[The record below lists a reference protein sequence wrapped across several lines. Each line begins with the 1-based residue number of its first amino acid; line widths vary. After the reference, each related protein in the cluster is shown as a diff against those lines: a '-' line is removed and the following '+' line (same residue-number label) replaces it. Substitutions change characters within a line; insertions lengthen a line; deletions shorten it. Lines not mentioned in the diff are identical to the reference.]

1 MIEFFMAALLLPVFN
16 PGPSNTLDLH
26 QTRAAQ
32 QNSTAT
38 PATPDSARI
47 RGEIQTLEELLPRI
61 PDRGA
66 ALFLLARRYAQ
77 LGESKKSLA
86 LLREC
91 VSLDKGFDP
100 GGHYSGSGRPLEPLK
115 SFLEFQ
121 ELTEQARRRFPPVHR
136 ARVAFTIQETD
147 LFPEGLAVDP
157 QKHVFYMGSMHRKK
171 IISITEKGNVS
182 DFVRPDMY
190 DLMPVGGVR
199 VEPADHSVWAAT
211 DPGSQNR
218 SELVHFDEH
227 GKLLE
232 RFPATG
238 AGPHDLN
245 DLVVRDA
252 REIYLTDTFAN
263 QVYRFDRQQH
273 TFTPISFPR
282 PVFYPNGI
290 ALSDDENQLYVADI
304 LGVILLDLRDN
315 TAQEVSPGQG
325 TTLAGID
332 GLYWYKGSLV
342 GVQYGTGS
350 HRVMRWRLSPD
361 GLRVTAAEILENRT
375 PLVSFPTTGAIYRGK
390 FYFISNTGIANLND
404 DKVVDPKKLE
414 PINISVV
421 SLE

>member
-1 MIEFFMAALLLPVFN
+1 MAALLLPVFS
-16 PGPSNTLDLH
+16 PGPAHTFALNR
-26 QTRAAQ
+26 TRAAQ

-38 PATPDSARI
+38 PAAPPDSARI
-47 RGEIQTLEELLPRI
+47 REEIQTFEGLLPRI

-77 LGESKKSLA
+77 LGESQKSLA

-91 VSLDKGFDP
+91 ISLAEGFDP
-100 GGHYSGSGRPLEPLK
+100 GGHYSGSGRPLEPMK
-115 SFLEFQ
+115 SSPEFQ
-121 ELTEQARRRFPPVHR
+121 QLTQQARRRFPPVHR

-147 LFPEGLAVDP
+147 LFPEGLAVDL
-157 QKHVFYMGSMHRKK
+157 QRRVFYMGSMHRKK
-171 IISITEKGNVS
+171 IIRITEDGNVS
-182 DFVRPDMY
+182 DFVKPDVY
-190 DLMPVGGVR
+190 DLMPVGGLK
-199 VEPADHSVWAAT
+199 VEPDDHSVWAAT

-218 SELVHFDEH
+218 SELVHFDEN

-232 RFPATG
+232 RFPVTG

-245 DLVVRDA
+245 DLVVRNA

-263 QVYRFDRQQH
+263 QVYHFDRQRH
-273 TFTPISFPR
+273 AFTPVSFPR

-290 ALSDDENQLYVADI
+290 ALSDDKNQLYVADI

-315 TAQEVSPGQG
+315 TAQEVNPGQG

-342 GVQYGTGS
+342 AVQYGAGS
-350 HRVMRWRLSPD
+350 FRVIRWRLSPD
-361 GLRVTAAEILENRT
+361 GLRVTATEILENRT

-414 PINISVV
+414 AIHISVV